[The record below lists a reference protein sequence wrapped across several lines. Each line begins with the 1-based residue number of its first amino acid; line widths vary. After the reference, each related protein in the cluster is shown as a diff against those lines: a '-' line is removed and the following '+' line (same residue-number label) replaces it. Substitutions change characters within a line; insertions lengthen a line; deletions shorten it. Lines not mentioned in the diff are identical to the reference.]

1 MDQLVQSMDRVKAF
15 SLLLALLLI
24 AFTAARVTVNTVVIL
39 SPEIPG
45 RKIFY
50 GDSWPIPLQV
60 FDGFFRPLVGALSFL
75 PLFFRCKCSIMPFY
89 CHLGCLG
96 TTVLSSCLE
105 LYAFLVK
112 TEEEAQRNFAYDTG
126 IIPFRFSRVGL
137 AGVTFSKMVLLGWR
151 HTGLACFLA
160 WNLWLIIYW
169 LMSTEEALSTW
180 AAVLVFTSRGLIAAV
195 NATVLL
201 YEAHVKQR
209 LLNKKVNK
217 KLVRTASRGVFF
229 LRLGAFLTL
238 LDVVYISLVDTFGDK
253 IRLIPSLFL
262 TVDNCVVLASILI
275 LSGLIG
281 PRDTLDQEEVLEELQ
296 YMGRTQGKRI
306 AFPGKLNSHSQHCI
320 VSFPGKY
327 AEETWFS
334 SGLCGVE
341 FELAGWQRWEGTR
354 WKRVEP
360 QKSMICRQLLFL
372 LPLEIVILE
381 LPHFEEIQIII

>member
-1 MDQLVQSMDRVKAF
+1 MLRDCIIVIWPRAACIPCEDRG
-15 SLLLALLLI
+15 
-24 AFTAARVTVNTVVIL
+24 R
-39 SPEIPG
+39 SPEEFRIRHWNPSIAHNSQVQPG
-45 RKIFY
+45 RP
-50 GDSWPIPLQV
+50 GWGNRGQDV
-60 FDGFFRPLVGALSFL
+60 FTGVAPHGPCLLVG
-75 PLFFRCKCSIMPFY
+75 
-89 CHLGCLG
+89 LG
-96 TTVLSSCLE
+96 VVDE
-105 LYAFLVK
+105 
-112 TEEEAQRNFAYDTG
+112 N
-126 IIPFRFSRVGL
+126 
-137 AGVTFSKMVLLGWR
+137 
-151 HTGLACFLA
+151 
-160 WNLWLIIYW
+160 
-169 LMSTEEALSTW
+169 
-180 AAVLVFTSRGLIAAV
+180 VLVDENAGGGEYLGRRSGLHQQGAHCSSECRRPVVRSSREAEAV
-195 NATVLL
+195 EQEGEQEVGQNCL
-201 YEAHVKQR
+201 QR
-209 LLNKKVNK
+209 C
-217 KLVRTASRGVFF
+217 FF

-275 LSGLIG
+275 LSGLVG
-281 PRDTLDQEEVLEELQ
+281 PRDTLDQEEVLAELQ

-334 SGLCGVE
+334 SGLCGVQ

-381 LPHFEEIQIII
+381 LPHFEEIHIIKLYNDNYPYARAYVY